1 MDNSIWCHLCYE
13 IFLTCLSG
21 KHTRTHPSSIIKSD
35 MMMPATAP
43 PPIAPDLL
51 VLDLLIEFGWRLFDE
66 FVIVFIVG
74 LADGLRKTDG
84 AIVGDLLWRRCFQS

>member
-1 MDNSIWCHLCYE
+1 
-13 IFLTCLSG
+13 
-21 KHTRTHPSSIIKSD
+21 

-51 VLDLLIEFGWRLFDE
+51 VLDLLNELGWRLFDE

-84 AIVGDLLWRRCFQS
+84 AIVGDLLWRRCLQS

>member
-1 MDNSIWCHLCYE
+1 
-13 IFLTCLSG
+13 
-21 KHTRTHPSSIIKSD
+21 
-35 MMMPATAP
+35 MMPATAP

-51 VLDLLIEFGWRLFDE
+51 VLDLLNELGWRLFDE

-84 AIVGDLLWRRCFQS
+84 AIVGDLLWRRCLQS

>member
-1 MDNSIWCHLCYE
+1 
-13 IFLTCLSG
+13 
-21 KHTRTHPSSIIKSD
+21 

-51 VLDLLIEFGWRLFDE
+51 VLDLLNELGWRLFDE

-74 LADGLRKTDG
+74 LTDGLRKTDG
-84 AIVGDLLWRRCFQS
+84 AIVGDLLWRRCLQS